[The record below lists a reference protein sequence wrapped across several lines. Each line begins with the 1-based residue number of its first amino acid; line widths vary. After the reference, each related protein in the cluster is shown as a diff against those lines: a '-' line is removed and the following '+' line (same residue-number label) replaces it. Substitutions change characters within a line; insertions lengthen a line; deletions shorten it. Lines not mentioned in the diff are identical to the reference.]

1 MLAAGVTRAQAKSAL
16 KKAKANVR
24 QAIAQAK

>member
-1 MLAAGVTRAQAKSAL
+1 MLAAGVTRAEATSAL

-24 QAIAQAK
+24 RAIALAK